1 MTCGIVVR
9 CAPCDMAMAPMRA
22 DVPRAC
28 GRAVDSTRVRGRSDA
43 GGVLSREKVDLRF
56 LGRAEP
62 EPLFVARL
70 RVMVL
75 DGEVMREIGEGGGA
89 SRPKPR
95 AAPPSKIQC
104 PRCNHWKHPRASTCK
119 QTGCDCE
126 CSKHQQGIKK
136 KRQFAQITA
145 RDGLWDASVQ
155 RRLIHQVR
163 LTCLPR
169 ARTGEP
175 RRGSARNAPA
185 INSTSHS
192 SCQHLRTRSPHR
204 AHPSTPL
211 TLTLTLGQVR
221 VGAHVQV
228 QGGLRHMDRVRRP
241 DRHGQDCRVG
251 IRTVGHARTMR

>member
-119 QTGCDCE
+119 ETGCDCE

-155 RRLIHQVR
+155 RRLIHQVGA
-163 LTCLPR
+163 LT
-169 ARTGEP
+169 
-175 RRGSARNAPA
+175 
-185 INSTSHS
+185 H
-192 SCQHLRTRSPHR
+192 
-204 AHPSTPL
+204 
-211 TLTLTLGQVR
+211 
-221 VGAHVQV
+221 
-228 QGGLRHMDRVRRP
+228 
-241 DRHGQDCRVG
+241 
-251 IRTVGHARTMR
+251 HAREQGNPVAAPPGTHPQLIQLHIRRAST

>member
-1 MTCGIVVR
+1 MSP
-9 CAPCDMAMAPMRA
+9 ARA
-22 DVPRAC
+22 A
-28 GRAVDSTRVRGRSDA
+28 GRSTRRGCA
-43 GGVLSREKVDLRF
+43 GGVSRLSSRRGKHRLEIPRPS
-56 LGRAEP
+56 RARAIIRWRAYGS
-62 EPLFVARL
+62 FS
-70 RVMVL
+70 VMVL

-185 INSTSHS
+185 INSIS
-192 SCQHLRTRSPHR
+192 QMRR
-204 AHPSTPL
+204 AGT
-211 TLTLTLGQVR
+211 
-221 VGAHVQV
+221 
-228 QGGLRHMDRVRRP
+228 
-241 DRHGQDCRVG
+241 
-251 IRTVGHARTMR
+251 

>member
-1 MTCGIVVR
+1 VEII
-9 CAPCDMAMAPMRA
+9 
-22 DVPRAC
+22 
-28 GRAVDSTRVRGRSDA
+28 
-43 GGVLSREKVDLRF
+43 DLRF

-119 QTGCDCE
+119 ETGCDCE

-185 INSTSHS
+185 INSISQIRRAGTSRGHPIA
-192 SCQHLRTRSPHR
+192 LTRP
-204 AHPSTPL
+204 
-211 TLTLTLGQVR
+211 
-221 VGAHVQV
+221 
-228 QGGLRHMDRVRRP
+228 RP
-241 DRHGQDCRVG
+241 
-251 IRTVGHARTMR
+251 